1 MAKLCRAL
9 GVCNPSEHSDSTSA
23 NTPGLPS
30 VRGQRTIAS
39 VQPETDQEELPSLP
53 QVESRRAPARRS
65 LDLGIVDSLA
75 PAPSPRSATSKAL
88 PAAPALRVGREPRS
102 VYGVE
107 EFIDP
112 WCTRRPC
119 THEGCEA
126 STGQV
131 QQCTAAANLR
141 LPVLQVAIL
150 KGMLAKL
157 ATDSFATQR
166 GPGGA
171 QLGQLPFAGSLQPGV
186 PDSCRHRKPL
196 GLGPGLHCDRRV

>member
-1 MAKLCRAL
+1 MRRLAGDNAGLRRGWKDDPETLRRCSIF
-9 GVCNPSEHSDSTSA
+9 GVRMLSEDSESTNA

-30 VRGQRTIAS
+30 VRGQRTTAS

-53 QVESRRAPARRS
+53 QVESRRAPARRCRS

-75 PAPSPRSATSKAL
+75 PAPSFRSATL
-88 PAAPALRVGREPRS
+88 PAAPALRRGREPRS
-102 VYGVE
+102 MYGVE

-112 WCTRRPC
+112 GCPC

-126 STGQV
+126 CTGQV

-157 ATDSFATQR
+157 ATE
-166 GPGGA
+166 
-171 QLGQLPFAGSLQPGV
+171 
-186 PDSCRHRKPL
+186 
-196 GLGPGLHCDRRV
+196 